1 MGHRRLMQGAAALQ
15 HVGEVH
21 QRPVAEPQRQIQVPQ
36 GDVTVQAQH
45 PLPHVGQ

>member
-36 GDVTVQAQH
+36 GDIAVQAQH